1 MGAVTRPLMEP
12 SPCRAVEKAD
22 GKEKEEEAVG
32 VIMNDKRPEKK

>member
-1 MGAVTRPLMEP
+1 MEP

-22 GKEKEEEAVG
+22 GKEEEAVG